1 MSKEAFPESKL
12 GTNEKQRRENRMI
25 NMTNKKMWAII
36 VALVVV
42 VAIVAVA
49 TAVSSKPT
57 EEAEISPPDAPTEV
71 VASEAET
78 ESTTAEDG
86 VNMGSITGSDQGN
99 EDMSKLPKEE
109 QDRIKAQHEA
119 EQAKAQEQTQE
130 TTTTPEETQ
139 STTPPAQEPTTP
151 PQPSGPSGTAGTAMF
166 NGSPAR
172 AFNSVSELNGLQP
185 IKAFETVMINGVPY
199 GWTGV
204 SWEDMSAT
212 LTVGGGSL
220 VVEGGLSGIQVGY

>member
-1 MSKEAFPESKL
+1 
-12 GTNEKQRRENRMI
+12 
-25 NMTNKKMWAII
+25 MTNKKMWAII

-78 ESTTAEDG
+78 EPTTAEDG
-86 VNMGSITGSDQGN
+86 VNMGSITGSGTGGGN
-99 EDMSKLPKEE
+99 LVPDPSKLPKEE

-119 EQAKAQEQTQE
+119 EQAKA
-130 TTTTPEETQ
+130 EETPTETQ
-139 STTPPAQEPTTP
+139 QPTTPPAQEPSTP
-151 PQPSGPSGTAGTAMF
+151 PSQPSGPSGTAGTATH
-166 NGSPAR
+166 NGSTVR
-172 AFNSVSELNGLQP
+172 AFNSVSDLNGLKP
-185 IKAFETVMINGVPY
+185 IEVFETVMVNGVPY
-199 GWTGV
+199 GWTGD

-212 LTVGGGSL
+212 LTVGGGSI
-220 VVEGGLSGIQVGY
+220 VIEGGLSDELVGY

>member
-1 MSKEAFPESKL
+1 
-12 GTNEKQRRENRMI
+12 
-25 NMTNKKMWAII
+25 MTNKKMWAII
-36 VALVVV
+36 VALIVV

-49 TAVSSKPT
+49 TGVFSKPPADDEGT
-57 EEAEISPPDAPTEV
+57 PPDAPTEV
-71 VASEAET
+71 VASETET
-78 ESTTAEDG
+78 EPTTAEDD
-86 VNMGSITGSDQGN
+86 VNMGSLPGSGQGN

-130 TTTTPEETQ
+130 TTTPPEETQ
-139 STTPPAQEPTTP
+139 PTTPPAQEPTTP
-151 PQPSGPSGTAGTAMF
+151 PQSSGPSGTAGTAMF

-185 IKAFETVMINGVPY
+185 IKAFETVMVNGVPY

-204 SWEDMSAT
+204 SWEDMSDT
-212 LTVGGGSL
+212 LTVGGGGL
-220 VVEGGLSGIQVGY
+220 YIEGGGLSGEQAGY

>member
-1 MSKEAFPESKL
+1 
-12 GTNEKQRRENRMI
+12 
-25 NMTNKKMWAII
+25 MTNKKMWAII
-36 VALVVV
+36 VALIVV
-42 VAIVAVA
+42 VAIIAVA
-49 TAVSSKPT
+49 TGVFSKPP
-57 EEAEISPPDAPTEV
+57 EEVEISPPDAPADV
-71 VASEAET
+71 VASETET
-78 ESTTAEDG
+78 EHTTAEDN
-86 VNMGSITGSDQGN
+86 VNMGSLPGSGQGN

-119 EQAKAQEQTQE
+119 EQVKAQEQTQE
-130 TTTTPEETQ
+130 PTTPPEETQ
-139 STTPPAQEPTTP
+139 PTTPPAQEPSTP
-151 PQPSGPSGTAGTAMF
+151 PSQPSGPSGTAGTAMF

-204 SWEDMSAT
+204 AWEDMSAT

>member
-1 MSKEAFPESKL
+1 
-12 GTNEKQRRENRMI
+12 
-25 NMTNKKMWAII
+25 MTNKKMWAII

-57 EEAEISPPDAPTEV
+57 EEAEISPPDASTEV
-71 VASEAET
+71 IASEAET

-130 TTTTPEETQ
+130 P
-139 STTPPAQEPTTP
+139 TTPPAQEPSTP
-151 PQPSGPSGTAGTAMF
+151 PSQPSGPSGTAGTATH
-166 NGSPAR
+166 NGSTVR
-172 AFNSVSELNGLQP
+172 AFNSVSDLNGLKP
-185 IKAFETVMINGVPY
+185 IEVFETVMVNGVPY
-199 GWTGV
+199 GWTGD

-212 LTVGGGSL
+212 LTVGGGSI
-220 VVEGGLSGIQVGY
+220 VIEGGLSDELVGY

>member
-1 MSKEAFPESKL
+1 
-12 GTNEKQRRENRMI
+12 
-25 NMTNKKMWAII
+25 MTNKKMWTII

-71 VASEAET
+71 IASEAET

-119 EQAKAQEQTQE
+119 EQAKTQE
-130 TTTTPEETQ
+130 TTTTPDETQ
-139 STTPPAQEPTTP
+139 PSTPPQQEPTTP
-151 PQPSGPSGTAGTAMF
+151 PQSSGPSGTAGTATI
-166 NGSPAR
+166 NGSTVR
-172 AFNSVSELNGLQP
+172 AFNDVSELNGLQP
-185 IKAFETVMINGVPY
+185 IKAFESVMVGGVPY
-199 GWTGV
+199 KWDGV
-204 SWEDMSAT
+204 EWYNAT
-212 LTVGGGSL
+212 ANMTVGGGSI
-220 VVEGGLSGIQVGY
+220 VIEGGLSDELVGY

>member
-1 MSKEAFPESKL
+1 
-12 GTNEKQRRENRMI
+12 
-25 NMTNKKMWAII
+25 MTNKKMWAII

-42 VAIVAVA
+42 VVIVAVA

-119 EQAKAQEQTQE
+119 EQQAKT
-130 TTTTPEETQ
+130 EETPTETQ
-139 STTPPAQEPTTP
+139 QPETPPQQEPTTP
-151 PQPSGPSGTAGTAMF
+151 PQSSGPSGTAGTAMF